1 MLVSIPPQ
9 MSVGS
14 AVRLFKSNSSRNLK
28 QKFKFLQKV
37 YYGTDGIW
45 SDGYFVSTV
54 GVDADMIKRYI
65 ERQGQEDAGQTATLF
80 DV

>member
-1 MLVSIPPQ
+1 

-28 QKFKFLQKV
+28 QTFKFLQKV